1 MAQQKNRHCYKC
13 AEAYDYV
20 DVSRYFLSLSGFLR
34 CRYCNYFNE
43 IRSRLNNWRRL
54 ALFFIILLMTLFVM
68 FSAMAYY
75 FTEHFAPAPLF
86 SDTGNYENTEHYA
99 LHSKVYESDFAVYI
113 AGLKLFLLAFLP
125 AFVLSRWFLN
135 FIYYFKGRAV
145 S

>member
-1 MAQQKNRHCYKC
+1 
-13 AEAYDYV
+13 
-20 DVSRYFLSLSGFLR
+20 
-34 CRYCNYFNE
+34 
-43 IRSRLNNWRRL
+43 
-54 ALFFIILLMTLFVM
+54 MTLFVM